1 MLKVIKVLLVDDNDI
16 RARTLYSSIETLNDV
31 KIDTATT
38 KKDALL
44 YMENTIYDLVII
56 DVMLPE
62 NMSTIHPSKTAGIEL
77 INDIESLHRIKKP
90 YHIVG
95 ITSEKDIYDSVKD
108 FFESK
113 LIPIFI
119 WNPVDNPW
127 QNWLINKISYIKKVS
142 NQEPISINVEVA
154 ILTAVDDEFEAV
166 KTLIAGWEV
175 IELDDDPNAYLIN
188 TYTVGGVTKKVLL
201 AQLSEMGMTAASCTT
216 TKIIKTFSPKKIYMV
231 GICGGVR
238 GKVDIGDI
246 IVASNTWDY
255 GSGKIKQKKDAT
267 TNGYYDFEAS
277 PNHISS
283 SVSNIDNIKLL
294 TESLLSEVTNAWNK
308 EHRSNPIMPKIH
320 IAPMPSG
327 ASVICD
333 ETLFNEVI
341 RPQHRKCVAI
351 DMETYGVYFAATK
364 STRKKINFLSIKCVS
379 DYADKEKNDD
389 YHESCCFTSAN
400 FLFKCISK
408 GIL

>member
-1 MLKVIKVLLVDDNDI
+1 MVKVLLVDDNDV
-16 RARTLYSSIETLNDV
+16 RARTLYSCIEALNDV
-31 KIDTATT
+31 KIDTVTT

-44 YMENTIYDLVII
+44 FMETTIYDLVII
-56 DVMLPE
+56 DIMLPE
-62 NMSTIHPSKTAGIEL
+62 NMSTIGPSKNAGVELLNNIEML
-77 INDIESLHRIKKP
+77 NRIKKP
-90 YHIVG
+90 YQIVG
-95 ITSEKDIYDSVKD
+95 ITSDKDVYDNVKD
-108 FFESK
+108 VFESK
-113 LIPIFI
+113 LIPLFI
-119 WNPVDNPW
+119 WDPIEEYW
-127 QNWLINKISYIKKVS
+127 KNWLINKISYLKKLN
-142 NQEPISINVEVA
+142 NQKPTSVNVDIA
-154 ILTAVDDEFEAV
+154 ILTAVEDEFDSV
-166 KTLIAGWEV
+166 KSLIDNWQIIEV
-175 IELDDDPNAYLIN
+175 DDDPTAYLIN
-188 TYTVGGVTKKVLL
+188 TYTVGGATKKVLL
-201 AQLSEMGMTAASCTT
+201 AKLSEMGMTAASCIT
-216 TKIIKTFSPKKIYMV
+216 TKIIKTFSPQKIYMV

-255 GSGKIKQKKDAT
+255 GSGKIKQKEDAT
-267 TNGYYDFEAS
+267 KNGYYDFEAS

-283 SVSNIDNIKLL
+283 SISNIDNIKLL
-294 TESLLSEVTNAWNK
+294 TESIISEVTNDWNK
-308 EHRSNPIMPKIH
+308 EHKSNTIMPKIH

-364 STRKKINFLSIKCVS
+364 STRKNIDFLSIKCVS

-400 FLFKCISK
+400 FLFKCMRE
-408 GIL
+408 GVL